1 MSLPWFRFYREVK
14 DDPKM
19 GAISD
24 SSFRVFCESLC
35 WACEK
40 ENHGGTGLTRSS
52 ANWAFRRDVTAALNE
67 LFSVGLLCESSS
79 GEIIVPKWEDRQST
93 LDSSRGRVAK
103 YRERLKMAGAGGD
116 YEQHRDAVY
125 LRDGGRCVY
134 CGSSENLCI
143 DHMKPI
149 IRGGTNEILNLATAC
164 KACNSGK
171 SGRTPEEA
179 GYSFFNKETEKM
191 YVTVTKS
198 KCNGYSNI
206 ESRSCHGAEESRVE
220 ESRVDKTKT
229 LPVKVVDLGK
239 TTVDSGDKH
248 CSTDACSIFEQ
259 IDARSGALFGR
270 TGPATAYAEQ
280 CVISEVSRRPGAI
293 DEMSEIEVFHRKPG
307 NYFPQSLQRLL
318 EKWEETLDRARTYD
332 TRKKNISTSTKVI
345 HPEWSPN
352 LSAVT
357 EYSKEKWGDDNRHIG
372 WAVSFHTFW
381 SDQKRNWQRAG
392 TAIDWKIELG
402 KQVSKWRTQ

>member
-103 YRERLKMAGAGGD
+103 YRERLKMSGAGGD

-134 CGSSENLCI
+134 CGSSENLCL
-143 DHMKPI
+143 DHMKPL

-198 KCNGYSNI
+198 KCNGYSNMV
-206 ESRSCHGAEESRVE
+206 SRSCHGHVTVQSRVE
-220 ESRVDKTKT
+220 ESRVEDSRVEENKLKPAEL
-229 LPVKVVDLGK
+229 LPVVVKINHFKKPTLDEIKFQCAKIGLSDNDGEKFFNYQESKGWKVGNSPMKSWPHAL
-239 TTVDSGDKH
+239 TTWKLNKQSY
-248 CSTDACSIFEQ
+248 
-259 IDARSGALFGR
+259 
-270 TGPATAYAEQ
+270 GPKAN
-280 CVISEVSRRPGAI
+280 S
-293 DEMSEIEVFHRKPG
+293 
-307 NYFPQSLQRLL
+307 PQSTQP
-318 EKWEETLDRARTYD
+318 K
-332 TRKKNISTSTKVI
+332 TRWDVTPDGQPIQVI
-345 HPEWSPN
+345 
-352 LSAVT
+352 L
-357 EYSKEKWGDDNRHIG
+357 
-372 WAVSFHTFW
+372 
-381 SDQKRNWQRAG
+381 
-392 TAIDWKIELG
+392 
-402 KQVSKWRTQ
+402 